1 MIKTKLRPLSGS
13 TIQLV
18 DGDRGV
24 NYPNK
29 KDFSDNGFCVFLDS
43 SNLTKN
49 GFDFS
54 SKVFISKNK
63 DVAMGNGKL
72 KRGDLVMNTRGTIGN
87 MGVYKENVPY
97 ENIRINSGMLIIR
110 GGSDYDNGFLYGF
123 FRSNLFYKQ
132 VENIMSG
139 SVQSQLPIWIFNFI
153 QVPELSIPA
162 QQKIST
168 VLSALDSKIELN
180 NRINAELEQM
190 AKTLYDYW
198 FVQFDF
204 PNQNGKPYKK
214 NGGKMVWNKEL
225 KRDIPEGWENGSFLK
240 NSLTKILKPGINK
253 FEGVKK
259 YLATADIN
267 DREVGLG
274 EDITY
279 QNRESR
285 ANMQP
290 IENSIWFAKMKAS
303 KKHLFI
309 GKCSPD
315 FVNSHILSTGFM
327 GLKCKDLAFEYVASS
342 IASDGFEIVKDR
354 ISHGATMQGIGND
367 DLKFIQM
374 IVPDDNTLSKYKNL
388 TSSMYSKMESN
399 RQENKKLAELRD
411 WLLPMLMNGQVTVN
425 TISK

>member
-1 MIKTKLRPLSGS
+1 MSKTKLRPLSGS

-29 KDFSDNGFCVFLDS
+29 KDFSDNGFCLFLDS

-63 DVAMGNGKL
+63 DEAMGNGKL

-110 GGSDYDNGFLYGF
+110 GGADYDNGFLYGF

-153 QVPELSIPA
+153 QVPELNIPA
-162 QQKIST
+162 QKKISA

-180 NRINAELEQM
+180 NKINTKLEQM

-204 PNQNGKPYKK
+204 PDQNGKPYKTS
-214 NGGKMVWNKEL
+214 GGKMVWSKEL
-225 KRDIPEGWENGSFLK
+225 KRDIPEGWEVKKINSKIKIGSGYPFKTEDYNDNGKYKIITIKSVQEGYLDTNKADKIDFIPDNFPDFCKLDKGDVLMSLTGNVGRMCFVNQENLLLNQRVGKLLANRNFIQYGYLYFQRPENQKRLEKIANGSSQSNL
-240 NSLTKILKPGINK
+240 
-253 FEGVKK
+253 
-259 YLATADIN
+259 
-267 DREVGLG
+267 
-274 EDITY
+274 
-279 QNRESR
+279 
-285 ANMQP
+285 
-290 IENSIWFAKMKAS
+290 
-303 KKHLFI
+303 
-309 GKCSPD
+309 SPVD
-315 FVNSHILSTGFM
+315 
-327 GLKCKDLAFEYVASS
+327 A
-342 IASDGFEIVKDR
+342 VKDYFAVPKDE
-354 ISHGATMQGIGND
+354 ILNAFSTTINLVFNKL
-367 DLKFIQM
+367 LKIQ
-374 IVPDDNTLSKYKNL
+374 
-388 TSSMYSKMESN
+388 E
-399 RQENKKLAELRD
+399 ENQKLAELRD
-411 WLLPMLMNGQVTVN
+411 WLLPMLMNGQVAV
-425 TISK
+425 K

>member
-63 DVAMGNGKL
+63 DEAMGNGKL

-180 NRINAELEQM
+180 NRINAGLEQM

-204 PNQNGKPYKK
+204 PDENGKPYKTS
-214 NGGKMVWNKEL
+214 GGKMVWCEEL
-225 KRDIPEGWENGSFLK
+225 KRNIPAGWEVKEMNKLLTKNTTKFDFIDDKHDIDTLDLSVLPSATMCLNEK
-240 NSLTKILKPGINK
+240 NSSSAFGTNLFKLSKFDILFGGIRPYLLKAGFSPFDGLVTGTVHSFRVKNDDEYNFAILTMTHKSMFNFAVANSKGTKMPVIG
-253 FEGVKK
+253 
-259 YLATADIN
+259 ADDLLTYKVAHN
-267 DREVGLG
+267 
-274 EDITY
+274 EDIIKTFNEFI
-279 QNRESR
+279 QFRDIIAHNI
-285 ANMQP
+285 
-290 IENSIWFAKMKAS
+290 IENQ
-303 KKHLFI
+303 
-309 GKCSPD
+309 
-315 FVNSHILSTGFM
+315 T
-327 GLKCKDLAFEYVASS
+327 
-342 IASDGFEIVKDR
+342 
-354 ISHGATMQGIGND
+354 
-367 DLKFIQM
+367 
-374 IVPDDNTLSKYKNL
+374 
-388 TSSMYSKMESN
+388 
-399 RQENKKLAELRD
+399 LAELRD
-411 WLLPMLMNGQVTVN
+411 WLLPMLMNGQVAV
-425 TISK
+425 K